1 MDDVIFEEF
10 KGTGNQE
17 LRLDRNLSERRI
29 FPSIDIKAS
38 GTRNEDKILDSKTL
52 ESIFRLRRM
61 VDLLNEKEATSL
73 VIEQLKKTKS
83 NKDFLESLTK

>member
-17 LRLDRNLSERRI
+17 LRLDRSLAERRI
-29 FPSIDIKAS
+29 YPSIDIKGS

-52 ESIFRLRRM
+52 ENVFRLRRM
-61 VDLLNEKEATSL
+61 VDLLGEKDATEL
-73 VIEQLKKTKS
+73 VITQLKKTK
-83 NKDFLESLTK
+83 NNQEFLESLTK